1 MQKGI
6 RYGTFLFTCTGASIG
21 QVGRDCEF
29 SALIHTHALQT
40 FVNASDQS
48 ALPEQAHL
56 CVSFLVAETK
66 QKFDEDTKE
75 TSEVCL
81 RIRGCKLWR
90 KDDIFRT
97 CVQIFINLLL
107 QTYFCHVNLCFF
119 SRKKVFTKLC
129 IRCCGLWRG
138 VTNVATKQRKLN

>member
-66 QKFDEDTKE
+66 QKFDEDTKRNVRSLSTHKRMQTVE
-75 TSEVCL
+75 KGRHL
-81 RIRGCKLWR
+81 QDMRA
-90 KDDIFRT
+90 DI
-97 CVQIFINLLL
+97 
-107 QTYFCHVNLCFF
+107 Y
-119 SRKKVFTKLC
+119 
-129 IRCCGLWRG
+129 
-138 VTNVATKQRKLN
+138 